1 MSGQVLWRLSEIDHS
16 FHVPL
21 ILNEVGGIFYA
32 PLAQLGEHSTFN
44 RDVMGSSPIWG
55 IYRLDIIYHAQGH
68 IRKLLL
74 AQLCPT
80 QQVEN
85 LLDFNNRG

>member
-1 MSGQVLWRLSEIDHS
+1 MPGGSSFGRMPEIEHG

-21 ILNEVGGIFYA
+21 ILNEVGGIFYV

-55 IYRLDIIYHAQGH
+55 IYRLDIYYAQGH

-74 AQLCPT
+74 AQLCPA
-80 QQVEN
+80 Q
-85 LLDFNNRG
+85 